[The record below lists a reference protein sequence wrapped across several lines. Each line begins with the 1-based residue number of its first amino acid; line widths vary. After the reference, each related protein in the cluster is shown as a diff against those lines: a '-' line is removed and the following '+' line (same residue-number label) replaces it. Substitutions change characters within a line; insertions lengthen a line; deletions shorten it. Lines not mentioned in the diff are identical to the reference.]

1 MLFSATLAAYLS
13 AFANGSD
20 VKENEPLENQHSEI
34 KTPTE
39 TKNGVEGK
47 AVLEEHSDAADSSPT
62 TTLLSE
68 SKFGGSDPE
77 KFPFQTTEN
86 GAIYSLTKGIRLS
99 DFNGNLLAKPV
110 PVFTNKQG
118 DLTFEGNGFSLLFS
132 NNMGPTAG
140 LAVKNPYT
148 EAPSDNAIG
157 AVAAVIP
164 VATQADQSSS
174 KKTTFSGFSSL
185 GFINNQVTLKSATTP
200 AEPAVTMAST
210 TDTEDPA
217 SIIHVEDLTF
227 QGNGDI
233 IFKENISP
241 GSGGAISATAKLNVT
256 ANTGTISFE
265 GNVSTGITP
274 PPSGSTDGANGAGS
288 ESLASRSASLS
299 TSITNEV
306 TNRDTL
312 KFATSKVAA
321 AAPTP
326 STTSSPN
333 STQAGNGG
341 AIAFGVTKES
351 PAEEA
356 QQESEEETPSPGLF
370 GANSSSINFSQN
382 IAHGKGGAIY
392 VEKGPFSFENNL
404 GPITFVNNRASS
416 GGAIYT
422 QDSLSFSG
430 NRDIIFSGNIA
441 SSSTMSEGNG
451 GAVCFKENSILSEAV
466 KQLDVS
472 PPTKSVSFSKN
483 GSIVFQRNIAS
494 GNGGAISAKTLS
506 FTDNGPIFFLNN
518 TANQGGAI
526 YVDNQGTLTL
536 SADKGNII
544 FFGNTSSTPKVVS
557 ETQLTLDNQENS
569 KHCRNAIYLDA
580 GSTFNLRALAG
591 NAICFYD
598 PIVVKKAN
606 GGLQA
611 VTVLP
616 TLQVLSE
623 KTHSSNSSLVIN
635 ADPVSEEE
643 VEKANLKTPKA
654 LQISPVSHPLS
665 GSHCKILSI
674 APNTE
679 TDLTE
684 EDVSVHPQNVITKN
698 SEEIPTVRALTEE
711 APAPDYSGT
720 IVFSG
725 KGLSEEEKANVNN
738 LTSIIEQDVT
748 LNKGILILEQGA
760 ILKVNKFTQTSG
772 SHLVMDLTSQIIAT
786 DTTNGCIT
794 LQDLSI
800 NFDGISESS
809 SGATLKCEQPL
820 AREQSISLPTAIT
833 ILDPKGSLYENHSLS
848 SNHDFTVL
856 NINPE
861 SLAPNQRN
869 ITKFEGAIS
878 SPYGYQGTWSISTGE
893 NERASTPI
901 KAKWNYTGYIPSP
914 ERTPYLSVSSLW
926 DSHLDSRAVRRAITT
941 SSSAGRFDLVDD
953 GFGHRTWASGLGVF
967 FHQDSRK
974 DQKSFRHLAG
984 GYAAGLSIKAMN
996 GSIVTFGWGQLFGK
1010 SKDYLISDNK
1020 ELASVAAMNLQHRAY
1035 LSNRSQ
1041 PVLSI
1046 TGSYGRTDNR
1056 LVTKSP
1062 VFGELKGSWRNLSLG
1077 ASAEL
1082 KDFAVLASKHLL
1094 FSPFLKTDVTY
1105 ARGGSTTESGTEGRK
1120 YTLEPLYN
1128 VSVIPGVTAL
1138 RRTKCIEEGEEV
1150 SELDVS
1156 ISYVADIYRK
1166 NPSGTATLLA
1176 NNHTWSVNVSNLS
1189 KHALMVQA
1197 DSKTRLSP
1205 RWWVMANYAFEL
1217 RSSSRSHNVYAG
1229 TKISF

>member
-13 AFANGSD
+13 AFAND
-20 VKENEPLENQHSEI
+20 VSEKELLGEQKEI

-39 TKNGVEGK
+39 TKNGVGEK
-47 AVLEEHSDAADSSPT
+47 AVLEEAEDNSDSTPKT
-62 TTLLSE
+62 IPISE

-77 KFPFQTTEN
+77 KFPFPTTKDPD
-86 GAIYSLTKGIRLS
+86 GTIYSLTKGIRLS
-99 DFNGNLLAKPV
+99 DFNGNLLANPV
-110 PVFTNKQG
+110 SVFTNKQG

-148 EAPSDNAIG
+148 EASSDNAIG

-200 AEPAVTMAST
+200 AAPSVPAVTMAST
-210 TDTEDPA
+210 TDIEDPA

-227 QGNGDI
+227 QGNSDV

-241 GSGGAISATAKLNVT
+241 GSGGAISATTKLNVT

-265 GNVSTGITP
+265 GNVSIGITP
-274 PPSGSTDGANGAGS
+274 PSEPSNGGGGSGGGAASSSSSSSSSSNASVIGTQSAAS
-288 ESLASRSASLS
+288 KALLTESK
-299 TSITNEV
+299 SIAE
-306 TNRDTL
+306 
-312 KFATSKVAA
+312 
-321 AAPTP
+321 
-326 STTSSPN
+326 STTSPS
-333 STQAGNGG
+333 SIQAGNGG

-953 GFGHRTWASGLGVF
+953 SFGHRTWASGLGVF

-996 GSIVTFGWGQLFGK
+996 GSIVTFGWGQLSGK